1 MILALVCGA
10 QFVVVLDIAV
20 VNVALP
26 GIRDDL
32 DVAPGDLQWV
42 VTTYG
47 LLLGGLLLL
56 GGRAADLLGRR
67 KVLVAGLGLFTAAS
81 LAAGL
86 ADSLGLLVAARA
98 VQGAGGALTVPAAL
112 SILASTFTEGAERN
126 KALGIFGA
134 VGGSAASVGV
144 IVSGALTSGPGWP
157 WIFLV
162 NVPIGV
168 LLVAAIL
175 RFVPASPPD
184 AGAGRRRFDVL
195 GAASVTAGLMAV
207 VYGIHQSV
215 DHGWTSAATLGFL
228 AAGAALLA
236 LFAVVEG
243 RTRQPLL
250 PLAMFRRP
258 TLNAANLVAA
268 LAFGSFFA
276 TIFQAS
282 LFMQEVLRYSA
293 IRTGV
298 AYLAIAGTAFVVAGA
313 VAARVV
319 DRRGAATALVI
330 GQLGVAA
337 GLLLLTRV
345 PVDAGYWA
353 DVFPGFLLIG
363 IGMGFTGMAAQVA
376 AFIGVPNSVAG
387 LAGGMVETAREIGG
401 SLGVALVG
409 TVALARANDVAAGA
423 VGAGGVDPAV
433 ALTEGFQQGALLA
446 AGFSL
451 AAAVVAALVLRPAE
465 RRAAVGVAEPTEE
478 RPAAIDIPA
487 DPVPGEAA

>member
-1 MILALVCGA
+1 
-10 QFVVVLDIAV
+10 
-20 VNVALP
+20 
-26 GIRDDL
+26 
-32 DVAPGDLQWV
+32 
-42 VTTYG
+42 
-47 LLLGGLLLL
+47 
-56 GGRAADLLGRR
+56 
-67 KVLVAGLGLFTAAS
+67 
-81 LAAGL
+81 
-86 ADSLGLLVAARA
+86 
-98 VQGAGGALTVPAAL
+98 
-112 SILASTFTEGAERN
+112 
-126 KALGIFGA
+126 
-134 VGGSAASVGV
+134 
-144 IVSGALTSGPGWP
+144 
-157 WIFLV
+157 
-162 NVPIGV
+162 
-168 LLVAAIL
+168 
-175 RFVPASPPD
+175 
-184 AGAGRRRFDVL
+184 
-195 GAASVTAGLMAV
+195 MAV